1 MILGLLHYKNAKHYG
16 KVRETLD
23 AISSNLRMGMEGILL
38 MHNSFNFNSWRSKVL
53 RYGDSLE
60 GIMIFDEMVPYA
72 RIHRESLEEDL
83 GITDNLYGNLTNRWL
98 DVNDS
103 GVFEESEFPSNYTQD
118 VWVSRWI
125 PCSRNYYGS
134 LWRRLANKMS
144 GYGNVG
150 YSDKLKEFTAK
161 IMSRRNNAMNS
172 CGVIVNTKGKFTGQV
187 SEWQV
192 KTETLYHCFD
202 GVYDQ
207 VRGLKTSIR
216 VNEQAQELFFKKDIG
231 TIYLLGHSHSGQIGD
246 FKASD
251 AFNLL
256 QTDRGPS
263 VVVVFGCQVGEW
275 NRKVNPFYSGQNFT
289 ITGNLLN
296 SFNRSNVRSLV
307 VSGLIQAG
315 TKQDEK
321 IGGKCLFDYMSECDN
336 LGMAVKEWIDNGIEY
351 YKNAPNVIS
360 RPVAMQLACMNL
372 MGDPSVLLK

>member
-1 MILGLLHYKNAKHYG
+1 MILGLLHSKNAKHYL
-16 KVRETLD
+16 KAKEALR
-23 AISSNLRMGMEGILL
+23 AISLNLHTKGALIVHGA
-38 MHNSFNFNSWRSKVL
+38 FDFNSWRNKILCYDDMVK
-53 RYGDSLE
+53 

-83 GITDNLYGNLTNRWL
+83 GITDNLYGNFTNRWL
-98 DVNDS
+98 DKNNS
-103 GVFEESEFPSNYTQD
+103 GVFEESEFPLNYTQD

-125 PCSRNYYGS
+125 PCSRNYCNTP
-134 LWRRLANKMS
+134 WRRFANTMS
-144 GYGNVG
+144 GYGNAG
-150 YSDKLKEFTAK
+150 YSDKLEEFTAK
-161 IMSRRNNAMNS
+161 IKSQRNNAMDS

-192 KTETLYHCFD
+192 KMETLHHCFKKVCD
-202 GVYDQ
+202 PI
-207 VRGLKTSIR
+207 RGTKTSISA
-216 VNEQAQELFFKKDIG
+216 NEQTQELFFSKDIG

-246 FKASD
+246 FKSSD

-256 QTDRGPS
+256 QRDRGPS
-263 VVVVFGCQVGEW
+263 VTVVFGCQVGEW
-275 NRKVNPFYSGQNFT
+275 NRKVTPFYSGQNFT

-321 IGGKCLFDYMSECDN
+321 IGDKCLFDYMSECDN
-336 LGMAVKEWIDNGIEY
+336 LGMAVKEWINNGIEY

-360 RPVAMQLACMNL
+360 RPIALQLACMNL